1 MARQLVQA
9 TLPHTA
15 PRGQPPEWSR
25 QNGNLTLAIRP
36 GYKTDRATGK
46 RVCLGYPYGTIPR
59 LVLFWITTEALRT
72 RSARLELGASLAGFM
87 RALGLNPDNGSIGA
101 KRSDARRLREQME
114 RLFRATISFE
124 ITEAKSQRWLDMQ
137 IAPEG
142 EMWWDF
148 HDPAQQGLWLS
159 WIELNPRFFQA
170 ITNAPVPVD
179 MRALRALKRSP
190 LALDLYAWVSYRAF
204 VAAQSG
210 RTQFV
215 TWEQLMGQLGTD
227 YVHVQH
233 FRAKAKAA
241 LRKIQAVYPGLLLG
255 GKQGG
260 IEILPGAS
268 AVPPKRSQRKALPAV
283 DQAVIRDETVSLR
296 GDETVSLMGDETV
309 SQPIE
314 RLL

>member
-1 MARQLVQA
+1 
-9 TLPHTA
+9 
-15 PRGQPPEWSR
+15 
-25 QNGNLTLAIRP
+25 
-36 GYKTDRATGK
+36 
-46 RVCLGYPYGTIPR
+46 
-59 LVLFWITTEALRT
+59 
-72 RSARLELGASLAGFM
+72 
-87 RALGLNPDNGSIGA
+87 
-101 KRSDARRLREQME
+101 
-114 RLFRATISFE
+114 
-124 ITEAKSQRWLDMQ
+124 
-137 IAPEG
+137 
-142 EMWWDF
+142 
-148 HDPAQQGLWLS
+148 
-159 WIELNPRFFQA
+159 
-170 ITNAPVPVD
+170 

-204 VAAQSG
+204 VATQSG

-283 DQAVIRDETVSLR
+283 DQTVIRNETVSR
-296 GDETVSLMGDETV
+296 
-309 SQPIE
+309 PIGNGVPAYRKTPVDGAPVPVNFGE
-314 RLL
+314 RCQRKIADKQ